1 MWNALKRWVDKINYS
16 ICIWSYRAVIVW
28 AALSS
33 LFSSCGLHRSAVE
46 TGFCAYHKCI
56 WAWILCKVVLCDF
69 CAICPL
75 WAKASALTHFINRL
89 SSGQLQWMLGVR
101 SIKYLKNDTYSSI
114 LVCACVF
121 SMFFSSFWYK
131 SDENSTRIIL
141 VWYYL

>member
-89 SSGQLQWMLGVR
+89 SSGQLQWMLMSWSEIYKIPKKWYLLFHLGVC
-101 SIKYLKNDTYSSI
+101 IQYVFQQF
-114 LVCACVF
+114 LV
-121 SMFFSSFWYK
+121 
-131 SDENSTRIIL
+131 
-141 VWYYL
+141 